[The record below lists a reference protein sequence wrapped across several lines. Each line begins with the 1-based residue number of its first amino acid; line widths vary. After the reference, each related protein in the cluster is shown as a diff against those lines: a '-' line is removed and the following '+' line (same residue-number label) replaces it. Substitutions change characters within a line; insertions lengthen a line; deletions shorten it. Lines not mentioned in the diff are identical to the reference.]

1 VPPSLETLHFPPGGL
16 NPRAKRSLLPHPLG
30 EAEVEELRPGLC
42 HHDVAG
48 LEIPMDDAAPVS
60 AIEGAGNLDRRA
72 HQLGVRGEVGREDL
86 DRDDAI
92 EARVLRA
99 IDLSHPSRA
108 ERSEDLVR
116 TESGAGFKRH

>member
-1 VPPSLETLHFPPGGL
+1 
-16 NPRAKRSLLPHPLG
+16 
-30 EAEVEELRPGLC
+30 
-42 HHDVAG
+42 
-48 LEIPMDDAAPVS
+48 MDDAAPVS